1 MRQGEQERYNV
12 YAAEHFY
19 IFRQGERGVGGAGQ
33 ASELRAISYELA
45 AK

>member
-33 ASELRAISYELA
+33 ASKSISDGHYLA
-45 AK
+45 G